1 MNVHEARA
9 LLGVRPDDGW
19 DAVRLAYRR
28 MIRELHPDRAG
39 PEATSRAAE
48 LNEAYSVLL
57 EALSSTTMP
66 GRRSTPIRRPS
77 PTAPPSPS
85 PRVTAHLEGPDILV
99 VDAPPDEAFTRLLEA
114 GHAVGSVTY
123 VDRSC
128 SIFEVVVRHEGE
140 THSFVVTLQPRGA
153 ASTEALCTLESLQ
166 RVSSPSP
173 EPLVRQLADAL
184 HSPWLSPPPP

>member
-1 MNVHEARA
+1 MKVHEARA
-9 LLGVRPDDGW
+9 LLGVSPDDGW
-19 DAVRLAYRR
+19 DTVRLAYRR
-28 MIRELHPDRAG
+28 LIRELHPDRAG

-48 LNEAYSVLL
+48 LNEAYSVLSH
-57 EALSSTTMP
+57 ALGSTTMR
-66 GRRSTPIRRPS
+66 GRRPAPVRRSS
-77 PTAPPSPS
+77 PATPPSPS

-140 THSFVVTLQPRGA
+140 THSFVVSLQPRGA
-153 ASTEALCTLESLQ
+153 NTEALCTLESLE

-184 HSPWLSPPPP
+184 RSPWLSPPPH

>member
-1 MNVHEARA
+1 VNLYEARS
-9 LLGVRPDDGW
+9 LLGVGPEDGW

-28 MIRELHPDRAG
+28 LILELHPDRAG
-39 PEATSRAAE
+39 PEATSRAAA
-48 LNEAYSVLL
+48 LNEAYSVLSHEL
-57 EALSSTTMP
+57 GSTTMR
-66 GRRSTPIRRPS
+66 GRRPDPVRRP
-77 PTAPPSPS
+77 TVTKPPSAS
-85 PRVTAHLEGPDILV
+85 PRVTAHLEGPDTLV

-140 THSFVVTLQPRGA
+140 THSLLVTLQPRGA
-153 ASTEALCTLESLQ
+153 KTEALCVLESIE

-184 HSPWLSPPPP
+184 HSPWLSPPPH